1 MGDNGPM
8 KQEIPGSGYS
18 EWLFRGTKGQALEGV
33 QHMRMR
39 DKFPDWQPAR
49 GMPYEDVENLRPET
63 KKMVETWLKIYGDA
77 KDVVLGVESA
87 GN

>member
-1 MGDNGPM
+1 MTN
-8 KQEIPGSGYS
+8 
-18 EWLFRGTKGQALEGV
+18 
-33 QHMRMR
+33 
-39 DKFPDWQPAR
+39 KFPHWKPAR

-63 KKMVETWLKIYGDA
+63 KAMVETWLKIYGDA